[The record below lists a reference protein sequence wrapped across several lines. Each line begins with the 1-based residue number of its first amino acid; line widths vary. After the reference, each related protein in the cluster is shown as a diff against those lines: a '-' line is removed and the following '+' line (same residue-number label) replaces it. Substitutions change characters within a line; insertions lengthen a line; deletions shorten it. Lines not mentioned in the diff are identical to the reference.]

1 MQYLKKLIV
10 TFPFFERVGDQ
21 SVIAGENG
29 FRYDRA
35 IATRGEDYL
44 LVYTYTNKPMQI
56 DLSKISGEKKN
67 IWWYSPVDGSLKY
80 VGEVECGVHT
90 FQAEGEVGPAND
102 HVLIAVDAKK
112 EYISKEQTQ
121 L

>member
-1 MQYLKKLIV
+1 MQWVKKLILS
-10 TFPFFERVGDQ
+10 FPFFERVGDQ

-44 LVYTYTNKPMQI
+44 LVYIYTNKAMEI
-56 DLSKISGEKKN
+56 DLTKISGEKKN
-67 IWWYSPVDGSLKY
+67 IWWMNPADGSLTY
-80 VGEVECGVHT
+80 AGEVENGVHT
-90 FQAEGEVGPAND
+90 FQGEGEQGPTND
-102 HVLIAVDAKK
+102 RVLIAVDADKNYLCKK
-112 EYISKEQTQ
+112 QTS